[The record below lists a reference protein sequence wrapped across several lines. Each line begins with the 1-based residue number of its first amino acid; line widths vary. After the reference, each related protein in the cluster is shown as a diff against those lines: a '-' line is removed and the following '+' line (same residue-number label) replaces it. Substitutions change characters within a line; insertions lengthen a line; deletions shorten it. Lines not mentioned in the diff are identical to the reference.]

1 MSVAVCVFVLTLST
15 LNGVVSGVLS
25 SPTNV
30 QLTSRDLNLVLSW
43 DPPAE
48 APSGLIYTTE
58 FRSLVT
64 DYSPGCVNITT
75 FQCELSNFNI
85 SCYGTYI
92 AKVRALLGEDASAW
106 VESKDIMLDRDT
118 LISPPSVSLLPIGQT
133 LEVSIKDPEFKICS
147 LRNVYSIVSYKIT
160 YWKEGQEEQE
170 RIHNDYQQDRV
181 ILDDLDPL
189 TKYCVQVQLITLT
202 NPTESS
208 GVLCERTGDTKNS
221 PVVAAVIACAVIAV
235 AVAVTVPAVVKW
247 KSISHFIWP
256 KVSLPRHFEK
266 SLQATPESSVCLIMQ
281 PTEEIAP
288 LSIVTVE
295 ESSHEGTKESCYC
308 KQLNGTVGN
317 NCLHPAC

>member
-1 MSVAVCVFVLTLST
+1 PVSLSNCVSFYCLFCL
-15 LNGVVSGVLS
+15 
-25 SPTNV
+25 
-30 QLTSRDLNLVLSW
+30 
-43 DPPAE
+43 
-48 APSGLIYTTE
+48 
-58 FRSLVT
+58 RSLVT

-106 VESKDIMLDRDT
+106 VESKYITLDKET

-147 LRNVYSIVSYKIT
+147 LRNVYTRLRYNIT

-208 GVLCERTGDTKNS
+208 GVLCERTGDTENS

-235 AVAVTVPAVVKW
+235 AVAVTVPAMVKW

-266 SLQATPESSVCLIMQ
+266 V
-281 PTEEIAP
+281 P
-288 LSIVTVE
+288 LLSEFLPWI
-295 ESSHEGTKESCYC
+295 
-308 KQLNGTVGN
+308 
-317 NCLHPAC
+317 